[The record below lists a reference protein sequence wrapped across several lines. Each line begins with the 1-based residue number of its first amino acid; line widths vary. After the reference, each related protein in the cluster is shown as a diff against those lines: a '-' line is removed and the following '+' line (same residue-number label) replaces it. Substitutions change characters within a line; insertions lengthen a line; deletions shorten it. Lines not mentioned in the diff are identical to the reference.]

1 MKGTDFRTGKRIPFY
16 TLYRGVGGL
25 EKKNLKFFLK
35 IFFDVTRFSGI
46 GTATL
51 NVSVALPLQRQA
63 YQWQRH
69 CSVKRISGSVTAALG
84 VSVAASLQR

>member
-25 EKKNLKFFLK
+25 EKKFLKFFLK
-35 IFFDVTRFSGI
+35 IFFDVTR
-46 GTATL
+46 L
-51 NVSVALPLQRQA
+51 
-63 YQWQRH
+63 
-69 CSVKRISGSVTAALG
+69 SGSVTAVLS